1 MKTLPIKQFECGSSF
16 SLIVTITLAKRMVF
30 GAAAEVYLIDFH
42 LIIVALEKLHAWTM
56 NGIVLDMLLI
66 EAYSM

>member
-1 MKTLPIKQFECGSSF
+1 
-16 SLIVTITLAKRMVF
+16 MVF
-30 GAAAEVYLIDFH
+30 GAAAEMYLFDFH
-42 LIIVALEKLHAWTM
+42 LIMVAMEKLPAWTM